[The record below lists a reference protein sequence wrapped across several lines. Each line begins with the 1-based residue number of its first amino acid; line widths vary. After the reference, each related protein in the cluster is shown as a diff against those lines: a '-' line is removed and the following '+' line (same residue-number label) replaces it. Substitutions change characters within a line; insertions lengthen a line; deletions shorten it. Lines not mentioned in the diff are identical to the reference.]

1 MQKETGISRWQGLAV
16 VLALCV
22 LGLDLASAAETDRR
36 RSERPNQ
43 APDISG
49 TAPVNAKVGQPYSF
63 RPTATDPDGDRLSFW
78 IRNRPNWAKFDS
90 RTGELRG
97 TPNQAGA
104 QPDVVIGVSDWG
116 TSAALPP
123 FTIQVDAT
131 APAANE
137 PPVISGSPAGSVLSG
152 QPYAFTPSASD
163 PEGARLSFAIDN
175 RPVWA
180 GFDASSGRLS
190 GTPTATQAGM
200 YGNIVISVTDGT
212 SLTSLAPFG
221 IQVSAPP
228 NTAPVISGSPA
239 GSVTAGQPY
248 VFTPAAS
255 DADGD
260 QLTFSVSG
268 KPVWASFDS
277 ATGRLSGTPATAN
290 VGTTGGIV
298 ISVSDGQVSAAL
310 PAFSIEVSAIPN
322 RAPTITGTA
331 ATSVTEGQA
340 YSFTPTGSDPDGDTL
355 LYSIQN
361 RPVWATF
368 SSSTGRLSGTPGS
381 AHVGSYPSIVI
392 SVSDGQASASLAAF
406 AIEVQVTPNR
416 APVIGGQPATTVV
429 AGQAYSFTP
438 SASDADGDVLSF
450 AVAGKPAWASFDA
463 STGRLSGTPSA
474 TQVGTYPGIVISVTD
489 GTTFSELAPFS
500 IAVTAAPNRAP
511 TIVGTP
517 AWSVVAGQSYTYTPS
532 ASDADGDP
540 LTFSIQNRPAW
551 ATFSSSTGRLSGTPT
566 SAQVGTYGNIVI
578 SVSDG
583 KASASLAPFS
593 IEVTAPPNRAPTI
606 TGQPAAAVTAGQ
618 AYLFT
623 PAASDPDGDVLTFS
637 IQNRPAWA
645 TFSPTTGR
653 LSGTP
658 TSTQAGAYSNIV
670 ISVSDSKVSASLPA
684 FAITVEQPATRSV
697 TLTWQA
703 PTQNEDG
710 TPLTDLTGFEVHYGQ
725 APGQYTQTL
734 PLPSAAMTSVTIE
747 DLAPATW
754 YFAVK
759 AVNASGTH
767 SNFSNEAWK
776 AIN

>member
-1 MQKETGISRWQGLAV
+1 MQNETGISRWQGLAV
-16 VLALCV
+16 VLAWCV
-22 LGLDLASAAETDRR
+22 LGLDVASAAETDRR
-36 RSERPNQ
+36 RSERPNHV
-43 APDISG
+43 PDISG
-49 TAPVNAKVGQPYSF
+49 TAPVNAQIGQPYSF
-63 RPTATDPDGDRLSFW
+63 RPTATDSDGDRLSFW

-116 TSAALPP
+116 TSDALPP
-123 FTIQVDAT
+123 FTIQVDAP

-137 PPVISGSPAGSVLSG
+137 PPVIGGSPAASVLAG
-152 QPYAFTPSASD
+152 QPYSFTPSASD
-163 PEGARLSFAIDN
+163 PEGALLSFAIDN
-175 RPVWA
+175 RPAWA
-180 GFDASSGRLS
+180 SFDGSSGRLS
-190 GTPTATQAGM
+190 GTPTAAQAGM
-200 YGNIVISVTDGT
+200 YGNIVISATDGASFT
-212 SLTSLAPFG
+212 ALAPFG
-221 IQVSAPP
+221 IEVTAPANAPP
-228 NTAPVISGSPA
+228 QISGSPA
-239 GSVTAGQPY
+239 GTVTAGQSY

-255 DADGD
+255 DADGNP
-260 QLTFSVSG
+260 LTFSVSG
-268 KPVWASFDS
+268 KPSWAGFDT
-277 ATGRLSGTPATAN
+277 ATGRLSGTPTSTQVGTYGSIVISVSDGQASAALPAFAIEVNAVPNRAPTIAGTPTTSVTEGQAYSFTPTASDPDGDTLLFSIQNRPAWATFSSSTGRLSGTPGTAN

-322 RAPTITGTA
+322 RAPTITGTP
-331 ATSVTEGQA
+331 ATSVT
-340 YSFTPTGSDPDGDTL
+340 
-355 LYSIQN
+355 
-361 RPVWATF
+361 
-368 SSSTGRLSGTPGS
+368 
-381 AHVGSYPSIVI
+381 
-392 SVSDGQASASLAAF
+392 
-406 AIEVQVTPNR
+406 
-416 APVIGGQPATTVV
+416 

-450 AVAGKPAWASFDA
+450 AVAGKPTWASFDA

-474 TQVGTYPGIVISVTD
+474 AQVGTYPGIVISVTD

-517 AWSVVAGQSYTYTPS
+517 VWSVVAGQTYTYTPS

-618 AYLFT
+618 AYSFT
-623 PAASDPDGDVLTFS
+623 PTASDLDGDVLTFS

-658 TSTQAGAYSNIV
+658 TQAGAYSNIV
-670 ISVSDSKVSASLPA
+670 ISVSDGKVSASLPA

-697 TLTWQA
+697 TLSWQA

-710 TPLTDLTGFEVHYGQ
+710 TPLTDLSGFEVHYGQ

-747 DLAPATW
+747 DLSPATW

-759 AVNASGTH
+759 AVNASGAH
-767 SNFSNEAWK
+767 SSFSNEAWK
-776 AIN
+776 TIN